1 MTKEYNKQRSSQAF
15 ISVSINKVLNNC
27 NSALNKGN
35 VSVKVHPKKKSKKY
49 TPEQTTVIK
58 EKRQK
63 KAREEKEISP
73 ISFKEMIVNPEGVIL
88 GLAKKERAIF
98 ELLYSFRNKGGLSRQ
113 RRSVI
118 AWIAQCTVGYVSRVT
133 RKFVELGLICKS
145 SKTCWDSVQYVI
157 NPKLIRGPLSFSL
170 WFNLLG
176 KKDQKLWMDHEML
189 PGGYIPKSIP
199 KERIIPR
206 ATYWKKREEEI
217 KKFKEEKRKV
227 EEQKNRKER
236 ENYSNHSNRVKDTH
250 NISNNI
256 KGSYLSKNLQGSE
269 NVDKYFVSGRSKYP
283 VSRDEEMSRKTL
295 NFNDIGFSSV
305 MSHISSFYQL
315 NVSQKLKLFAFPISC
330 LESVFQNMESYVSPK
345 TGGNRFLSKCEAY
358 CAQHR
363 SMKPDWN
370 RYTSLCKQYG
380 ITQDRN
386 VSSSNSKSGMYNT
399 HVPQEEES
407 LAYLLQERVSWKL
420 RIQEAEGKPDPL
432 CMIGV
437 ARSRLAM
444 VEEELAERID
454 NGETIQIH

>member
-1 MTKEYNKQRSSQAF
+1 MIKEYNKQPRSQA
-15 ISVSINKVLNNC
+15 SGPVSIKEVLNNC
-27 NSALNKGN
+27 KLPFNKVN
-35 VSVKVHPKKKSKKY
+35 VSVKVLPENKRRKY

-58 EKRQK
+58 KKRQK

-73 ISFKEMIVNPEGVIL
+73 ISFKEMIVNPEEVIL

-118 AWIAQCTVGYVSRVT
+118 AEIAQCTVGYVSRVT
-133 RKFVELGLICKS
+133 RKFVELGLLCKS

-176 KKDQKLWMDHEML
+176 KKDQNLWMDHEML
-189 PGGYIPKSIP
+189 PGGYISKSIP
-199 KERIIPR
+199 KERIIPNK
-206 ATYWKKREEEI
+206 TYWKKREEEI

-236 ENYSNHSNRVKDTH
+236 ENYSNSSNRVKDTH
-250 NISNNI
+250 NISDNI
-256 KGSYLSKNLQGSE
+256 KESYLSKNLEGCE

-305 MSHISSFYQL
+305 MSHISSFYEL
-315 NVSQKLKLFAFPISC
+315 NVSKRLKLFAFPISC

-345 TGGNRFLSKCEAY
+345 RGGDRFFLKCQAY
-358 CAQHR
+358 CEQHR
-363 SMKPDWN
+363 MKPDWN
-370 RYTSLCKQYG
+370 RYTSLCKEYG
-380 ITQDRN
+380 IPKDIT
-386 VSSSNSKSGMYNT
+386 SSSNSKSGMYNT

-407 LAYLLQERVSWKL
+407 LAYLIQERVSWKL
-420 RIQEAEGKPDPL
+420 RIHEAEGKPDPL

-454 NGETIQIH
+454 NGETIH